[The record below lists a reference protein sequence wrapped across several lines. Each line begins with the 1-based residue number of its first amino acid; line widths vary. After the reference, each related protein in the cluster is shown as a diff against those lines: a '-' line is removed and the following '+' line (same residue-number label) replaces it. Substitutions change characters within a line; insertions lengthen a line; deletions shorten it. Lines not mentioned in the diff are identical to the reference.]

1 MAKYRA
7 PAKGTPEQRAQTKA
21 LADAAKVL
29 KTTAEGKE
37 TLRKLRKELRTAATP
52 MLKSVR
58 AAALRLPSKGES
70 ARRGRPSLRKGL
82 ARATKIKISFSQ
94 RSAGVMVVT
103 GPGAMPEGMEGLP
116 PMVEGRV
123 RWRHPVM
130 GNRDVWV
137 QQRAM
142 PFFYPAVKPHEP
154 EAVSA
159 GRRVLEAIV
168 KEIETE

>member
-29 KTTAEGKE
+29 KTTAEGKQ
-37 TLRKLRKELRTAATP
+37 TLRAFRKELRVAATP

-58 AAALRLPSKGES
+58 RAALGLPSKGEN
-70 ARRGRPSLRKGL
+70 ARRGRTSLRKSL
-82 ARATKIKISFSQ
+82 ARASKIKISFSQ

-103 GPGAMPEGMEGLP
+103 GPGAMPDGMEGLP
-116 PMVEGRV
+116 PMVEGRIP
-123 RWRHPVM
+123 WRHPQF
-130 GNRDVWV
+130 GNRDKWV
-137 QQRAM
+137 KQNPM
-142 PFFYPAVKPHEP
+142 PFFYRAIQPHEP

-159 GRRVLEAIV
+159 GRRVLAAIV
-168 KEIETE
+168 KEIEQS